1 MIYLKQNVDDYNN
14 DFRTMIQA
22 FLPGEKIVLY
32 PEGTRLT
39 FRADLDEQA
48 VRLSLWEQDRKL
60 DEEMAICHYPDKKQA
75 RNPIKAAAYYLL
87 SRHCKK
93 TLPWGSMTGVRPTKF
108 ATARLEEG

>member
-48 VRLSLWEQDRKL
+48 VRLSLWE
-60 DEEMAICHYPDKKQA
+60 
-75 RNPIKAAAYYLL
+75 
-87 SRHCKK
+87 
-93 TLPWGSMTGVRPTKF
+93 
-108 ATARLEEG
+108 